1 MEGWLEKVDLALTAQ
16 EVANRSERDCAR
28 RDLRQTLQLQAQL
41 DAGEA
46 RGSWNW
52 QNGWRGKDG
61 APEHI
66 QPKTWWELTDNEKWW
81 LRELRS
87 GRLHKRVEDAEA
99 KMHPVQ
105 ARPFRM

>member
-1 MEGWLEKVDLALTAQ
+1 MQVVKARKEQKGQKVQ
-16 EVANRSERDCAR
+16 KR
-28 RDLRQTLQLQAQL
+28 RH
-41 DAGEA
+41 
-46 RGSWNW
+46 
-52 QNGWRGKDG
+52 GKDG

-66 QPKTWWELTDNEKWW
+66 QPKTWWELTENEKWW